1 MQMMKRFTIKMSM
14 KVSKPTKIRQ
24 KKWGYEIWI
33 HNSDKYCGKVLVIH
47 KNKNTSLHYH
57 KLKDETFYV
66 QDGKILV
73 KIVSKEGIKEL
84 EMIKGDVLNIPKGTK
99 HQIIGMDKTSEIFEV
114 STEHFDDDSIYI

>member
-1 MQMMKRFTIKMSM
+1 M

-33 HNSDKYCGKVLVIH
+33 HNSDKYCGKVLVIN

-57 KLKDETFYV
+57 KLKDETFYI
-66 QDGKILV
+66 QNGKILV

-99 HQIIGMDKTSEIFEV
+99 HQIIGIDETSEIFEV
-114 STEHFDDDSIYI
+114 STEHFDDDSIYV